1 MKEKIY
7 LQKCVLVC
15 TNILYA
21 RKKQVYQLKNDV
33 KENVKDDNKV
43 KNEKCGELS
52 HDHAL
57 NSGYLWSFY
66 SSQHQFIGVLSE
78 NWSAKILAQ
87 IKENWKYS

>member
-1 MKEKIY
+1 MKKA
-7 LQKCVLVC
+7 KHS
-15 TNILYA
+15 
-21 RKKQVYQLKNDV
+21 R
-33 KENVKDDNKV
+33 ENVSLFSFFSLLSSNGEWAGQSV
-43 KNEKCGELS
+43 KWKCGELS